1 MDNPDD
7 VATHAARPRVAQAP
21 ADPQQML
28 DTLSERDPDEQIE
41 QLEDLHRELSRRLNC
56 AQGQREK

>member
-7 VATHAARPRVAQAP
+7 VATHAAHPRAAQAL

-41 QLEDLHRELSRRLNC
+41 QLEDLHRELSRRLNR